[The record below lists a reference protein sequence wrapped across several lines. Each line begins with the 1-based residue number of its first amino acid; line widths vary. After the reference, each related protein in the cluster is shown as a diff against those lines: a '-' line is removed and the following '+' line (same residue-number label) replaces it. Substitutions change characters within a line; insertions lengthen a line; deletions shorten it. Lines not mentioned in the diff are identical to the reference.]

1 MDINDEFC
9 GSAAAPHELH
19 SSHLSVATYEK
30 IEITCMQIY
39 ESLLNTLH
47 SKEWAIKSMSF
58 CKSNLGHQYPQFLH
72 PLVIFMLKHQ
82 PQLPLIFGL
91 FACEFLKDL
100 WAFLFEHGQSCNR
113 VDGETEVS
121 VTDIPNFESL
131 LVPPSLLFPCFQ
143 WKMHSRTLE
152 ALCADT
158 YIQVNEGAFLI
169 ILTMRSAR

>member
-1 MDINDEFC
+1 
-9 GSAAAPHELH
+9 
-19 SSHLSVATYEK
+19 
-30 IEITCMQIY
+30 
-39 ESLLNTLH
+39 
-47 SKEWAIKSMSF
+47 MSF

-82 PQLPLIFGL
+82 PQLPPIFGL

-100 WAFLFEHGQSCNR
+100 WAFLFEHGQSCNG

-143 WKMHSRTLE
+143 WKMHSCTLE
-152 ALCADT
+152 ALSANT